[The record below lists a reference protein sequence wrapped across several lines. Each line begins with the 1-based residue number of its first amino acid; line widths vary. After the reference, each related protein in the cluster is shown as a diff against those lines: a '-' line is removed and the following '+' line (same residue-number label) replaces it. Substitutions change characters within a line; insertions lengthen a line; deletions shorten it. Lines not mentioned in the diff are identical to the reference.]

1 MAFAQPS
8 AGSGLVTSSLTSG
21 ILLARNN
28 ADTTAT
34 TFYGSASGTVSR
46 SLPSGHAITYD
57 TALGDGRYMVNT
69 LAATKG
75 EQLTGVN
82 WGTEFTFICVV
93 KRRAGGGDPQRL
105 LSENNNPPRVALWIN
120 TDGTVD
126 ARTYDSGSGGSRNA
140 VSAAITDNTLNV
152 VGIRYNATTQRTTVG
167 LNGTRTDSAGTG
179 PWTSIGSG
187 DAWQNLGWDAAG
199 QCSQSPEYAWVLWNR
214 ALSDGEFDSAMA
226 TLADNCS
233 DIFDVA
239 APAPV
244 LSSPTGTAT
253 GPTQATIGL
262 TTDTAPGTTTI
273 SYQILAAATAAP
285 SAATIVASPTGTI
298 TTGSVGALTK
308 AVTTLTTNT
317 AVKVHF
323 AQGATSNVVSSA
335 SFTPNTLAIAGTALS
350 AQTGTAGSAF
360 TWSGSTPE
368 SLITNTGN
376 GSGSWTA
383 TAGVGASG
391 CTVNS
396 STGILVAT
404 TLGTAG
410 SYTITLQRT
419 DGSTVPSAQTVTK
432 SVGLT
437 ISASGAATAV
447 TMSGPSSGV
456 VSVAS
461 TNFTVGANGTIT
473 GTVVVTPSDSSGG
486 GTFSPTSVSIS
497 SGSPTGTFTYTPGS
511 TGSKTI
517 SVTNNGS
524 LSNPS
529 NIPYTVSSASRTVA
543 FALTTNGTS
552 PAADLSGLKWAFFDE
567 VTPNLFNAPTAQGTG
582 ASTDSSGTISITITG
597 TSLTAGQ
604 IGWLIL
610 TDSNGTITQNPPAK
624 AFSGPVVIS

>member
-1 MAFAQPS
+1 MARTAVSGVADAFGASPLSVTDWTQVNTGLAGDVQTDGS
-8 AGSGLVTSSLTSG
+8 GHYKGQYGTQATDQKASAYWVGSGAGSVTDDQYAATQIVNDPDGAGSANQTTAGVAVRMSGSGATKSMVEAYVDADVSALTRLVKWVSGTRYQIASSSAINWAAGDYIVLECVGQVYTVSKGTSEAGATAIGGSFTYTDDGTTNGAAITSG
-21 ILLARNN
+21 AVGIV
-28 ADTTAT
+28 
-34 TFYGSASGTVSR
+34 ASGT
-46 SLPSGHAITYD
+46 GI
-57 TALGDGRYMVNT
+57 LGDDF
-69 LAATKG
+69 
-75 EQLTGVN
+75 TGGNV
-82 WGTEFTFICVV
+82 
-93 KRRAGGGDPQRL
+93 
-105 LSENNNPPRVALWIN
+105 S
-120 TDGTVD
+120 
-126 ARTYDSGSGGSRNA
+126 
-140 VSAAITDNTLNV
+140 SAA
-152 VGIRYNATTQRTTVG
+152 
-167 LNGTRTDSAGTG
+167 
-179 PWTSIGSG
+179 
-187 DAWQNLGWDAAG
+187 
-199 QCSQSPEYAWVLWNR
+199 
-214 ALSDGEFDSAMA
+214 
-226 TLADNCS
+226 
-233 DIFDVA
+233 
-239 APAPV
+239 APV
-244 LSSPTGTAT
+244 ITGPTGTAT
-253 GPTQATIGL
+253 GPTQATIGV

-273 SYQILAAATAAP
+273 SYQILPAADAAP
-285 SAATIVASPTGTI
+285 SASTIVASPTGTI

-308 AVTTLTTNT
+308 AITTLTTNT

-323 AQGATSNVVSSA
+323 AQGSTSNVVSSA

-350 AQTGTAGSAF
+350 SQTGTAGSAF

-383 TAGVGASG
+383 TSGIGASG

-396 STGILVAT
+396 TSGILVSS

-410 SYTITLQRT
+410 SYTVTLQRT

-432 SVGLT
+432 TVGLV

-461 TNFTVGANGTIT
+461 TNFTVGADGTIT

-486 GTFSPTSVSIS
+486 GTFTPSSVSIS

-529 NIPYTVSSASRTVA
+529 NITYTVSSAARTVS

-582 ASTDSSGTISITITG
+582 ATTDSSGTISITITG

-610 TDSNGTITQNPPAK
+610 TDSNGTVTQNPPAK
-624 AFSGPVVIS
+624 AFSGPVTIS